1 MCCLIKK
8 IQKECIEITKRGDF
22 YSVTIKAIYS
32 VDKISSLIPP
42 ICVYSSS
49 SLDLEK
55 IYKLYVQIP
64 DNMNFTQVYSD
75 FIHNE
80 IKLEKDRAEDSRVNY
95 ESVIFHLHSL
105 QSVFESTLSKVIK
118 ALSSKVFKG
127 SVAYTKYMLTL
138 KFLKLFKIYIDHLDS
153 K

>member
-1 MCCLIKK
+1 M
-8 IQKECIEITKRGDF
+8 
-22 YSVTIKAIYS
+22 TIKAIYS

-49 SLDLEK
+49 SLELEK

-75 FIHNE
+75 FIDNE

-105 QSVFESTLSKVIK
+105 
-118 ALSSKVFKG
+118 
-127 SVAYTKYMLTL
+127 
-138 KFLKLFKIYIDHLDS
+138 
-153 K
+153 